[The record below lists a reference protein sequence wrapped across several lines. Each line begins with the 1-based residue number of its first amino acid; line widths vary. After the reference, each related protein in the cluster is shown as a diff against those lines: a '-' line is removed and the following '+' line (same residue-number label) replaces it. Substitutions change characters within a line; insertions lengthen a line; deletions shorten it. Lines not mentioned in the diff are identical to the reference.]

1 MLEFF
6 SFIKINLV
14 LIFVLFIPG
23 WVFLHYFFQ
32 KHIFSWLE
40 KTVISLGLSLFFI
53 NFFFIFTDKLNF
65 SFSSSSVIFI
75 GIVLSF
81 FFLTF
86 FSKKEKLLIEEK
98 SVKPNKI
105 FWLLIFS
112 AILFRVFY
120 LSDKTIPSSTDLGHH
135 MYWAKSIIN
144 LNQLPKYGIPDFI
157 IGEHIIFAFISF
169 LSGWDLISA
178 LPMTILFLFNIFSL
192 LAFYL
197 LAGKIANFL
206 KIKNS
211 SQIANLALLTS
222 GVLYTFSSPQT
233 SFVSGGVIGNI
244 LGNFFIPLI
253 LFLFLLAL
261 EKKSSWIGLMAIFST
276 MSLIYT
282 HHLSSY
288 ILLFI
293 LLFFF
298 AFLLINDVF
307 QFFLEEKK
315 ILFFSKSFWKTFL
328 SPGIISTLTLFVAFI
343 YFVQPPSY
351 LNKSAID
358 TAIGSPSKATRT
370 GYSWQEMNQTL
381 GDWRFFNGII
391 GFICLLITLFFSKN
405 FFSKILKMKTEKMIF
420 KKFFL
425 YSILLLLAW
434 TIALFLM
441 SWKPQW
447 LKTDIPSRRII
458 SYLTWPISLLSA
470 FGLFFFFQIIKRS
483 LQKKSVQYFL
493 IILLSVGFF
502 SSNIES
508 KPYLLSNE
516 NNSEAY
522 QTFSA
527 SKYLSE
533 NTAPQEQILKDHIYL
548 KGDTWIKLFLMR
560 GYNQPLSRTNLSRY
574 NDPIKP
580 RETCTRDIIANP
592 DSSIGKKC
600 LKETNIQYVLLKK
613 NRDEQNF
620 KKSPNWSKVFS
631 NQQTVI
637 FSLNHHE

>member
-6 SFIKINLV
+6 SFIKINLA
-14 LIFVLFIPG
+14 LIFALFIPG
-23 WVFLHYFFQ
+23 WIFLHYFFQ
-32 KHIFSWLE
+32 KYAFSWLE
-40 KTVISLGLSLFFI
+40 KIVISLGLSLFFI

-65 SFSSSSVIFI
+65 SFSSSSLVFV
-75 GIVLSF
+75 GIILPF
-81 FFLTF
+81 FVLTF
-86 FSKKEKLLIEEK
+86 FSKNKKVLPEK
-98 SVKPNKI
+98 KPAQINKI

-120 LSDKTIPSSTDLGHH
+120 LSDKTTPSSTDLGHH
-135 MYWAKSIIN
+135 MYWAKSIITS
-144 LNQLPKYGIPDFI
+144 NQLPNYGMPDFI

-178 LPMTILFLFNIFSL
+178 LPMTILFLFNVFSL

-197 LAGKIANFL
+197 LAEKTTCFL
-206 KIKNS
+206 GIKKS
-211 SQIANLALLTS
+211 SQIANLTLLTG
-222 GVLYTFSSPQT
+222 GVLYAFSSPQT

-261 EKKSSWIGLMAIFST
+261 EKKDSWIGLLAIFST
-276 MSLIYT
+276 MSLVYT

-298 AFLLINDVF
+298 AFLLINDPF
-307 QFFLEEKK
+307 QIFLSEKK
-315 ILFFSKSFWKTFL
+315 FLFFSKSFWKTFL
-328 SPGIISTLTLFVAFI
+328 SPWIISALLFFVAFI
-343 YFVQPPSY
+343 YFIQPPSY

-358 TAIGSPSKATRT
+358 TAVGSPSKATRT

-381 GDWRFFNGII
+381 GDWRFFNGIV
-391 GFICLLITLFFSKN
+391 GFVCLLATLFFSKK
-405 FFSKILKMKTEKMIF
+405 FFFKILKMKNEKIVF

-425 YSILLLLAW
+425 YSILLVLAW
-434 TIALFLM
+434 AVALFLM

-470 FGLFFFFQIIKRS
+470 FGLFFFFQIIQERLK
-483 LQKKSVQYFL
+483 KKSVQWFL
-493 IILLSVGFF
+493 IIILSAGFF

-516 NNSEAY
+516 DNSEAY

-527 SKYLSE
+527 SKYLAEKTDSR
-533 NTAPQEQILKDHIYL
+533 EQILKDHIYL
-548 KGDTWIKLFLMR
+548 KGDTWVKLFLMR

-574 NDPIKP
+574 DDPVKP
-580 RETCTRDIIANP
+580 RETCTRDIIADP
-592 DSSIGKKC
+592 DNTIGKKC
-600 LKETNIQYVLLKK
+600 LEETNVQYVLLKK

-637 FSLNHHE
+637 FSLNRHE